1 MCHALRKSL
10 EGADTPG
17 THIFTNPLTAHSSG
31 PASASSTTLT
41 WTRRSRF
48 SGPPGRPASWTSRST
63 TTASGSAASE
73 KRTAPSLAPTS
84 ARPPARAERPASG
97 GPISCPTSG
106 ASLIVAP
113 YRRNRSGPGAT
124 TSSAEFRTAFNV
136 KRPMVTAKRSWARSI
151 SSTSTSIRECSIV
164 RCGSPSTSSS

>member
-84 ARPPARAERPASG
+84 ARPPARAE
-97 GPISCPTSG
+97 TSFRR
-106 ASLIVAP
+106 ADKLP
-113 YRRNRSGPGAT
+113 YVRCKIDGRTLPQEPERSRCDNFECRVQYCVQREA
-124 TSSAEFRTAFNV
+124 
-136 KRPMVTAKRSWARSI
+136 PMVTAKRSWARSI